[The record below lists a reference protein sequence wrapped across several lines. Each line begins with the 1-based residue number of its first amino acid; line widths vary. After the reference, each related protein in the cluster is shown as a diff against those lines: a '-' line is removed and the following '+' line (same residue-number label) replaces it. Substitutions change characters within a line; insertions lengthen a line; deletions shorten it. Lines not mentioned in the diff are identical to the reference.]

1 MHIMFWW
8 WWCLMINLKG
18 FPHLS
23 WTWIFLCNL
32 VFFPFNIAF
41 GICLMHGKI
50 YFLPTHGFLYALMI
64 EKFIGADTIAFL
76 IFTTSNYQVKIS
88 NNKFVTVYSDSHI
101 IIIILLEINVVSW
114 NSSASK
120 HMLSMRWSYFTRVSA
135 NIHMLSMHWSYF
147 TRVSADI
154 FIFTLFKQFIFES
167 AAANCFNMA
176 VHRHGCCVLQRCISN
191 ARGVY
196 QANLI
201 VEICARGFELAQ
213 DPFG

>member
-1 MHIMFWW
+1 MSSAWEDIF
-8 WWCLMINLKG
+8 
-18 FPHLS
+18 S
-23 WTWIFLCNL
+23 AYTW
-32 VFFPFNIAF
+32 
-41 GICLMHGKI
+41 
-50 YFLPTHGFLYALMI
+50 FLYALMI
-64 EKFIGADTIAFL
+64 EKFFGADTIVFL
-76 IFTTSNYQVKIS
+76 IFTTSNYEVKIS

-101 IIIILLEINVVSW
+101 IIIILLAINVVSW

-135 NIHMLSMHWSYF
+135 
-147 TRVSADI
+147 DI
-154 FIFTLFKQFIFES
+154 FIFTLFKQFIFEG